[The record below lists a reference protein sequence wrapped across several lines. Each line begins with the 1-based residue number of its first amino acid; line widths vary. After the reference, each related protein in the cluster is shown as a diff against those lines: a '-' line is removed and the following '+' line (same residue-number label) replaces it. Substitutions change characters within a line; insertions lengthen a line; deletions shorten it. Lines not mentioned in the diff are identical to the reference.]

1 MPLVLSDEQQMLR
14 ESARGY
20 LAEQA
25 PVAHLRK
32 LRDSKDD
39 IGFSRALWH
48 GFAEMGWA
56 GVLIPEEF
64 GGVGL
69 GYVEAGVLLEEMGR
83 TLAPSPFFSTAVLAA
98 SAIGLAGSAQHKSQ
112 HLPRVAA
119 GELVA
124 ALAIDEGAKHKPSRV
139 ALAAVRHANGF
150 RLNGTKTFVVDGH
163 VADLLIVA
171 ARTAGGIEDK
181 QGVTLFLVDAN
192 APGLKRERTVMVDSR
207 NAARLSFENVDV
219 TADAVLGEVDE
230 GAPWLERVLSIGR
243 AGLAGELVGSGSEA
257 FDRTVSYLK
266 ERRQFGRAIGE
277 FQALQHRA
285 AQVYVDLEMARSA
298 VLKALQTMDEN
309 LDGAGPIAAVA
320 KAKAGQAAKLASQ
333 EAVQMHGGMGMTD
346 ELDIGLFMNASAWH
360 RSCSATCNSMPTGWR
375 ECGAID
381 AQFTDDP
388 GHHGR

>member
-39 IGFSRALWH
+39 IGFSRALWR
-48 GFAEMGWA
+48 GFAAMGWA

-69 GYVEAGVLLEEMGR
+69 CYVEAGVLLEEMGR

-98 SAIGLAGSAQHKSQ
+98 SAIGLAGSAQHKAQ

-124 ALAIDEGAKHKPSRV
+124 ALAIDEGAKHKPSHV
-139 ALAAVRHANGF
+139 ALAAARHANGF

-181 QGVTLFLVDAN
+181 QGVTLFLVDAKT
-192 APGLKRERTVMVDSR
+192 PGLKRERTLMVDSR
-207 NAARLSFENVDV
+207 NSARLSFENVDV

-230 GAPWLERVLSIGR
+230 GAPLLERVLSIGR
-243 AGLAGELVGSGSEA
+243 AGLAAELVGSGSEA
-257 FDRTVSYLK
+257 FDRTVAYLK

-277 FQALQHRA
+277 FQALAHRA

-298 VLKALQTMDEN
+298 ALKALQTMDEN
-309 LDGAGPIAAVA
+309 LDGAGPIASVA

-346 ELDIGLFMNASAWH
+346 ELDIGLFMK
-360 RSCSATCNSMPTGWR
+360 RIR
-375 ECGAID
+375 V
-381 AQFTDDP
+381 AQELFGDVQFHADRLARMR
-388 GHHGR
+388 GY

>member
-39 IGFSRALWH
+39 TGFSRALWR

-56 GVLIPEEF
+56 GVLIAEEF

-69 GYVEAGVLLEEMGR
+69 GHVEAGVLLEEMGR
-83 TLAPSPFFSTAVLAA
+83 TLAPSPFLSTAVVAA
-98 SAIGLAGSAQHKSQ
+98 SAIGLAGSAQHKAQ
-112 HLPRVAA
+112 HLPRIAA

-124 ALAIDEGAKHKPSRV
+124 A
-139 ALAAVRHANGF
+139 RHANGF
-150 RLNGTKTFVVDGH
+150 RLNGTKTFVIDGH

-181 QGVTLFLVDAN
+181 QGVTLFLVDAKT
-192 APGLKRERTVMVDSR
+192 PGLARERTIMVDSR

-230 GAPWLERVLSIGR
+230 GAPLLERVLSIGR
-243 AGLAGELVGSGSEA
+243 AGLAAELVGAGSEA
-257 FDRTVSYLK
+257 FDRTIAYLK

-277 FQALQHRA
+277 FQALAHRA

-298 VLKALQTMDEN
+298 ALKALQTMDEN
-309 LDGAGPIAAVA
+309 LDGAGPIASVA

-346 ELDIGLFMNASAWH
+346 ELDIGLFMK
-360 RSCSATCNSMPTGWR
+360 RIR
-375 ECGAID
+375 V
-381 AQFTDDP
+381 AQELFGDVQFHADRLARMR
-388 GHHGR
+388 GY

>member
-1 MPLVLSDEQQMLR
+1 MPLVLSDEQEMLR

-39 IGFSRALWH
+39 IGFSRALWR

-83 TLAPSPFFSTAVLAA
+83 TLAPSPFFSTAVVAA
-98 SAIGLAGSAQHKSQ
+98 SAIGLAGSAQHKSR

-124 ALAIDEGAKHKPSRV
+124 ALAIDEGAKHKPSRIAV
-139 ALAAVRHANGF
+139 AAARHANGF

-171 ARTAGGIEDK
+171 ARTAGGIEDQ
-181 QGVTLFLVDAN
+181 QGVTLFVVDAN
-192 APGLKRERTVMVDSR
+192 APGLTRERALMVDSR
-207 NAARLSFENVDV
+207 NSARLSFENVDV

-230 GAPWLERVLSIGR
+230 GAPVLERVLSIGR
-243 AGLAGELVGSGSEA
+243 AGLAAELVGAGSEA
-257 FDRTVSYLK
+257 LERTTAYLK

-298 VLKALQTMDEN
+298 ALKALQTMDEN
-309 LDGAGPIAAVA
+309 LDGAGAIAAVA

-346 ELDIGLFMNASAWH
+346 ELDIGLFMK
-360 RSCSATCNSMPTGWR
+360 RIR
-375 ECGAID
+375 V
-381 AQFTDDP
+381 AQELFGDVQFHADRLARMR
-388 GHHGR
+388 GY

>member
-346 ELDIGLFMNASAWH
+346 ELDIGLFMK
-360 RSCSATCNSMPTGWR
+360 RIR
-375 ECGAID
+375 V
-381 AQFTDDP
+381 AQELFGDVQFHADRLARMR
-388 GHHGR
+388 GY

>member
-39 IGFSRALWH
+39 IGFSRALWR
-48 GFAEMGWA
+48 GFAAMGWA

-98 SAIGLAGSAQHKSQ
+98 SAIGLAGSAQHKST

-124 ALAIDEGAKHKPSRV
+124 SLAIDESAKHKPGHI
-139 ALAAVRHANGF
+139 ALAAARHANGF
-150 RLNGTKTFVVDGH
+150 RLNGAKTFVVDGH

-171 ARTAGGIEDK
+171 ARTAGGADEK
-181 QGVTLFLVDAN
+181 QGVTLFLVDAKT
-192 APGLKRERTVMVDSR
+192 PGLKRERTLMVDSR

-243 AGLAGELVGSGSEA
+243 AGLAAELVGSGSEA
-257 FDRTVSYLK
+257 FDRTVAYLK

-298 VLKALQTMDEN
+298 ALKALQTMDEN
-309 LDGAGPIAAVA
+309 LDGAGPIASVA

-346 ELDIGLFMNASAWH
+346 ELDIGLFMK
-360 RSCSATCNSMPTGWR
+360 RIR
-375 ECGAID
+375 V
-381 AQFTDDP
+381 AQELFGDVQFHADRLARMR
-388 GHHGR
+388 GY

>member
-25 PVAHLRK
+25 PLAHLRK
-32 LRDSKDD
+32 LRDERDD
-39 IGFSRALWH
+39 TGFSRALWR

-56 GVLIPEEF
+56 GVLIAEEF

-69 GYVEAGVLLEEMGR
+69 GHVEAGVLLEEMGR
-83 TLAPSPFFSTAVLAA
+83 TLAPSPFLSTAVVAA
-98 SAIGLAGSAQHKSQ
+98 SAIGLAGSAQHKDQ
-112 HLPRVAA
+112 HLPRIAA

-124 ALAIDEGAKHKPSRV
+124 ALAIDEGAKHKPSRI
-139 ALAAVRHANGF
+139 ALAAARHANGF

-181 QGVTLFLVDAN
+181 QGVTLFLVDAKT
-192 APGLKRERTVMVDSR
+192 PGLARERTIMVDSR

-230 GAPWLERVLSIGR
+230 GAPLLERVLSIGR
-243 AGLAGELVGSGSEA
+243 AGLAAELVGAGSES

-309 LDGAGPIAAVA
+309 LDGAGPITSVA

-346 ELDIGLFMNASAWH
+346 ELDIGLFMK
-360 RSCSATCNSMPTGWR
+360 RIR
-375 ECGAID
+375 V
-381 AQFTDDP
+381 AQELFGDVQFHADRLARMR
-388 GHHGR
+388 GY